1 MTATIKPSSTSSRRA
16 VQETELISRHWLSK
30 KAFEIELSRPPGFQ
44 FKAGQTIRFVHGD
57 NDRIISFNIPMD
69 KSDIDRIISFN
80 IRFVHG
86 DIERYYSI
94 ISAPGDPTLAL
105 CIRSIEGGKFS
116 PTLASA
122 DIGTRFK
129 LTGPHGYFTFNT
141 SPRPPVF
148 VATGTGIAP
157 FVSMARSGVSKFT
170 LLHGVSSV
178 EDLYYEH
185 LFRQITSNYIPCTSD
200 PTADERM
207 LPGRFQGWVSDYI
220 RKNLHRTEHDFYLCG
235 RDEMVRDVT
244 LLIDD
249 CFPGSR
255 VFIEV
260 FF

>member
-44 FKAGQTIRFVHGD
+44 FKAGQT
-57 NDRIISFNIPMD
+57 
-69 KSDIDRIISFN
+69 